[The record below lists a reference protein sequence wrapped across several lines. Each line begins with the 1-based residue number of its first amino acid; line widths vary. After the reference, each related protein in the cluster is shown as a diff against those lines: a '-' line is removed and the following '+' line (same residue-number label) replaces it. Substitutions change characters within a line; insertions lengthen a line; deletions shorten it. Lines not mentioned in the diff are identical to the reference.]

1 MDFPYLRQAFL
12 VTRQVWDLDGT
23 RRSLEYAY
31 GITSLTPKRA
41 DPQRIG
47 HHVRGHWGIENRL
60 HWVRDVTYDED
71 RSQLRTAAAPR
82 VLASLR
88 NLAISAL
95 RTAGATNIARALRHT
110 ARDPP
115 RALAVLGI

>member
-1 MDFPYLRQAFL
+1 VR
-12 VTRQVWDLDGT
+12 DLDGT

-31 GITSLTPKRA
+31 GVTSLTPQRA
-41 DPQRIG
+41 DPARLAQLA
-47 HHVRGHWGIENRL
+47 RGHWGIENRL

-95 RTAGATNIARALRHT
+95 RAAGATNIAKALRYI
-110 ARDPP
+110 ARDPT
-115 RALAVLGI
+115 RAPALLGM